1 LPLNHAERFFNN
13 PAQFGTNPHNSAQIG
28 TKKHTTCK
36 QNQAQIKKANQN
48 KLNKNG
54 NKSQLTP
61 KQKSQLKFLTQ
72 KTRQTT
78 KNSSQTKPPFL
89 FMKAFLSLKS
99 KLDIISIWKVKVMVK
114 VGAYEV
120 PEGLYYSK
128 DFEWIKIEGDKVR
141 MGITDYAQKSLREIV
156 YAELPSIGTV
166 VKQDEPY
173 GTLESVKAVSDL
185 VAAVSGSIE
194 EVNDEVQS
202 KPETLNEDPYVK
214 GWLIVVK
221 PSNLQAELANIMDF
235 DKAVEWHKAQTK

>member
-1 LPLNHAERFFNN
+1 
-13 PAQFGTNPHNSAQIG
+13 
-28 TKKHTTCK
+28 
-36 QNQAQIKKANQN
+36 
-48 KLNKNG
+48 
-54 NKSQLTP
+54 
-61 KQKSQLKFLTQ
+61 
-72 KTRQTT
+72 
-78 KNSSQTKPPFL
+78 
-89 FMKAFLSLKS
+89 
-99 KLDIISIWKVKVMVK
+99 MVK

-128 DFEWIKIEGDKVR
+128 DFEWIKIEGEKVR

-185 VAAVSGSIE
+185 VAAISGTIE
-194 EVNDEVQS
+194 QVNDEVKS

-221 PSNLQAELANIMDF
+221 ASNLEAELANLMDF
-235 DKAVEWHKAQTK
+235 DKAVEWHKAQAQSK